1 MTKDKSRKELLSTND
16 EFVTFSARMLILA
29 GEHKKQLHI
38 AGYCILVIIIL
49 FTAGNMYLKNRNAKA
64 QNAYN
69 AAYYAISGNITPEKK
84 QEIYT
89 KSREDFG
96 KVLSGFKMS
105 GVASVTLPQLAHIDF
120 LEKKYDEAIK
130 KYQDYVDSKPE
141 EPYYS
146 YGILAL
152 SACYEEKGDYD
163 KAISTLEK
171 VVKSA
176 EGYSKEQA
184 MLSLARI
191 HRLKKDFTK
200 SNEIL
205 KDFIE
210 KFPSSPSLAVAK
222 AAITS

>member
-16 EFVTFSARMLILA
+16 EFVTFSARMLVLA
-29 GEHKKQLHI
+29 GEHKKQLQL

-49 FTAGNMYLKNRNAKA
+49 FTAGNMYLKNRNSKA
-64 QNAYN
+64 MDAYN
-69 AAYYAISGNITPEKK
+69 TAYYAISGSISPDKK
-84 QEIYT
+84 QAAYA

-96 KVLSGFKMS
+96 KVLAEYKMS
-105 GVASVTLPQLAHIDF
+105 GAASVTMPQLAHIDF
-120 LEKKYDEAIK
+120 LEKKYDDAIK
-130 KYQDYVDSKPE
+130 KYQDYLDSNPG

-163 KAISTLEK
+163 KAISSLEK
-171 VVKSA
+171 VVKGA
-176 EGYSKEQA
+176 DGYSKEQA
-184 MLSLARI
+184 MLGLARI
-191 HRLKKDFTK
+191 YRLKKDTAK

-205 KDFIE
+205 KDFIG
-210 KFPSSPSLAVAK
+210 KYPSSPSIALAK

>member
-16 EFVTFSARMLILA
+16 EFVTFSTRMLVLA

-38 AGYCILVIIIL
+38 VGYCILAIIIL
-49 FTAGNMYLKNRNAKA
+49 FTAGNMYLKNRNSRA
-64 QNAYN
+64 QDAYN
-69 AAYYAISGNITPEKK
+69 TAYYGISGNISPEKK
-84 QEIYT
+84 QETYA

-96 KVLSGFKMS
+96 KVLAEYKMTK
-105 GVASVTLPQLAHIDF
+105 AAPLTLPQLAHIDF
-120 LEKKYDEAIK
+120 LEKKYDDAIA
-130 KYQDYVDSKPE
+130 KYQKYLDSKPG

-146 YGILAL
+146 FGMLAL

-171 VVKSA
+171 MKDA

-184 MLSLARI
+184 LLGLARI
-191 HRLKKDFTK
+191 YRLKKDTAK

-210 KFPSSPSLAVAK
+210 KFPSSPSVPVAK